1 MLGIT
6 RNTLEE
12 EKTSSS
18 SVPESDDLR
27 SGVTNINMREPELM
41 AKKLERLVD
50 KTGQVNINSQAKRKL
65 FVKFYD
71 YSVILNMKWLSFF
84 LFWTSLFL
92 ITFTV
97 FGAVVSRFSS
107 RSSKDPLF
115 DEMMRNENI
124 TKLEDVEADI
134 PETILKE
141 QEKRRNLTCFLGVHN
156 VGDGIFF
163 AMETLSTIGYGNK
176 FPNPK
181 CPESIMIVTMM
192 QYCSLI
198 LRAIFTGLFLAKY
211 ALYMGSSS
219 IRFSRFAVISQ
230 RNGDLYL
237 MIRIADP
244 MATGKDIV
252 EVNAFACSYTS
263 KTQEED
269 FVSSLVNINH
279 LGGVLFSFTTDGGL
293 LTEFPLLWPTV
304 LFHKIDKESPL
315 YSYDAR
321 TLAESKVEIVLK
333 ISGQKHGNGG
343 TIFSSTSYTSEEILW
358 GKHFCHDSVLFN
370 IGGTRNIA
378 SINQDD
384 IDELLDDDT
393 PRMSAQD
400 LDKISKSEFS
410 EEK

>member
-230 RNGDLYL
+230 RNG
-237 MIRIADP
+237 
-244 MATGKDIV
+244 
-252 EVNAFACSYTS
+252 N
-263 KTQEED
+263 
-269 FVSSLVNINH
+269 
-279 LGGVLFSFTTDGGL
+279 
-293 LTEFPLLWPTV
+293 
-304 LFHKIDKESPL
+304 FHSNCPD
-315 YSYDAR
+315 
-321 TLAESKVEIVLK
+321 
-333 ISGQKHGNGG
+333 
-343 TIFSSTSYTSEEILW
+343 
-358 GKHFCHDSVLFN
+358 
-370 IGGTRNIA
+370 
-378 SINQDD
+378 
-384 IDELLDDDT
+384 
-393 PRMSAQD
+393 
-400 LDKISKSEFS
+400 
-410 EEK
+410 